1 MLFYSLM
8 MSAFFAPICIYSS
21 SGEKCVN
28 SNGMQRKTDLM
39 CAAAGEITQLEFRQT
54 DRWLFS
60 FM

>member
-1 MLFYSLM
+1 M